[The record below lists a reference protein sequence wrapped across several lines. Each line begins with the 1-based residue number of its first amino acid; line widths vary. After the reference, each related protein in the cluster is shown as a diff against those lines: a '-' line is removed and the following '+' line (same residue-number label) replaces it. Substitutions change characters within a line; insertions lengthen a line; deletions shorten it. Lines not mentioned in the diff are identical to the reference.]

1 MSENFTQ
8 VHTESSHLAPT
19 SPMNRW
25 RFAIGLLTA
34 GVLWAAAAG
43 KAVQVVSE
51 PMMADRWFW
60 TGVLEIELALGIAV
74 FLGRRSRW
82 VWNIAGCFFVLLAL
96 VAAAKGLRG
105 DTDCGCFGVVAVN
118 PWITVSLDIALATLL
133 LVFRSPLRVVAALQ
147 TRDTEQSRQTHVW
160 QNRIARASLVL
171 VVLAGVGIAVMVA
184 ASQPGTLQADGRIDG
199 ASKHV
204 VLEPDDW
211 VGQPFPLLP
220 YLADSALLGEGTW
233 DVVLARPGCPH
244 CMDYLAR
251 WNPDQG
257 SSRAAVISL
266 ASPAHDLLAATEA
279 HGVAAYSLTGDR
291 RWYAEVPV
299 MIHIEDGIVK
309 EVTHL
314 KSALPETASQ
324 APHSPSESPRPD
336 LTDAVW
342 FTEDGKVDLGYI
354 VPGSSHILA
363 YRVAAPTNQPL
374 QLLGIHS
381 ECPCT
386 TITQAPERVVTGQ
399 DAIITMRF
407 VATHKPVLYDQ
418 GVLIRTDHPDPDLAE
433 RRLVVTARIG
443 LPLSVQPQQI
453 WAGATSGSSV
463 SRVTVTVTNDGPEPI
478 RLIYAVAESPGITA
492 QVPSEPIAPGTS
504 IELPVLI
511 RPSRWDGRPTR
522 LRIPTTNEIQPNL
535 FITIN
540 L

>member
-1 MSENFTQ
+1 
-8 VHTESSHLAPT
+8 
-19 SPMNRW
+19 MNRW

-60 TGVLEIELALGIAV
+60 TLVLEIELVLGITV

-82 VWNIAGCFFVLLAL
+82 VWTGAGCFFVLLAL
-96 VAAAKGLRG
+96 LAGAKGLRG

-118 PWITVSLDIALATLL
+118 PWITASLDIAIAALL
-133 LVFRSPLRVVAALQ
+133 LVFRSPPRVVAALQ
-147 TRDTEQSRQTHVW
+147 TRDTEQSRQMHAW
-160 QNRIARASLVL
+160 QNKIARASFIL
-171 VVLAGVGIAVMVA
+171 VVLAGAGIAAMVA
-184 ASQPGTLQADGRIDG
+184 ASQPGTLQADSRIDG

-220 YLADSALLGEGTW
+220 YLADDALLGEGTW

-251 WNPDQG
+251 WKPDQG
-257 SSRAAVISL
+257 SSRAAVVSL
-266 ASPAHDLLAATEA
+266 ASPARDLIATAEA
-279 HGVAAYSLTGDR
+279 HGIAAYSLTSDR

-299 MIHIEDGIVK
+299 MIHIEGGIVK

-314 KSALPETASQ
+314 QSSLPETVGQ
-324 APHSPSESPRPD
+324 APHSPSESTSPD
-336 LTDAVW
+336 LADAVW
-342 FTEDGKVDLGYI
+342 FTGDGKVDLGYI
-354 VPGSSHILA
+354 VPGSSHTLA
-363 YRVAAPTNQPL
+363 YRIAVPTNQPL

-381 ECPCT
+381 ECRCT
-386 TITQAPERVVTGQ
+386 TITQAPERVVPGQ
-399 DAIITMRF
+399 EAIITMRF

-418 GVLIRTDHPDPDLAE
+418 GVLIRTDHPDPELAE

-453 WAGATSGSSV
+453 SAGATSDSSV
-463 SRVTVTVTNDGPEPI
+463 SRFTVTVTNDGPEPI
-478 RLIYAVAESPGITA
+478 RLIYAVAESPGVTA
-492 QVPSEPIAPGTS
+492 QVPREPIAPGTS

-511 RPSRWDGRPTR
+511 LPSQWDGCPTR
-522 LRIPTTNEIQPNL
+522 LRIPTSNENQPNL

-540 L
+540 P